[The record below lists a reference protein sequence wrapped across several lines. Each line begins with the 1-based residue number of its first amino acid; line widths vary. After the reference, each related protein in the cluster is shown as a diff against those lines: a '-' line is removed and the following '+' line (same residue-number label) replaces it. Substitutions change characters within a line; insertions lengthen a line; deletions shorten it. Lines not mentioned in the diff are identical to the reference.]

1 MTWSKGW
8 TGSAEQ
14 KEKTAIS
21 LGSRDCCP
29 ALIYAWFKTRLY
41 WPGQGFFEIHLAFG
55 KIKNEGWI

>member
-29 ALIYAWFKTRLY
+29 ALIYAWLKLGYT
-41 WPGQGFFEIHLAFG
+41 GQGKGFLRYILPLE
-55 KIKNEGWI
+55 K